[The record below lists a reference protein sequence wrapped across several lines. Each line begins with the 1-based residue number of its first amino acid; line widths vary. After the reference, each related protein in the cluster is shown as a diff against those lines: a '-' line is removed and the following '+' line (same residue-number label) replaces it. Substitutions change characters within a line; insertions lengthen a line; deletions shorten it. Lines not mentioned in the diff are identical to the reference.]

1 MEMNVK
7 VFELHDQG
15 VSAGKIAQKLRIKKA
30 VVLDILGDAANTGL
44 GDAVEKLTEATGIKA
59 AVNAVAS
66 ALDVDC
72 GCKARKEDLNKLF
85 PNRKLNDLLTDQYE
99 WLEDYFSTKK
109 TSVNREQ
116 QVMLVEIYNH
126 VFNSKRKVSNCSP
139 CVVSVTNELKR
150 IYNAARD

>member
-1 MEMNVK
+1 MSNNEK
-7 VFELHDQG
+7 VFDLFDQG
-15 VSAGKIAQKLRIKKA
+15 LSAGKIAQKLKIKKA
-30 VVLDILGDAANTGL
+30 VVLDILGDAASTGL

-59 AVNAVAS
+59 VVNAVAS

-116 QVMLVEIYNH
+116 QLRLVDIYNH
-126 VFNSKRKVSNCSP
+126 VFNSRRQVSNCSP
-139 CVVSVTNELKR
+139 CVMSVTNELRK

>member
-1 MEMNVK
+1 MSNNEK
-7 VFELHDQG
+7 VFDLFDQG
-15 VSAGKIAQKLRIKKA
+15 LSAGKIAQKLKIKKA
-30 VVLDILGDAANTGL
+30 VVLDILGDAASTGL

-59 AVNAVAS
+59 VVNAVAS

-116 QVMLVEIYNH
+116 QLMLVDIYNH
-126 VFNSKRKVSNCSP
+126 VFNSRRQVSNCSP
-139 CVVSVTNELKR
+139 CVMSVTNELRK

>member
-1 MEMNVK
+1 MSNNEK
-7 VFELHDQG
+7 VFDLFDQG
-15 VSAGKIAQKLRIKKA
+15 LSAGKIAQKLKIKKA
-30 VVLDILGDAANTGL
+30 VVLEILGDAASTGL

-59 AVNAVAS
+59 VVNAVAS

-116 QVMLVEIYNH
+116 QLRLVDIYNH
-126 VFNSKRKVSNCSP
+126 VFNSRRQVSNCSP
-139 CVVSVTNELKR
+139 CVMSVTNELRK

>member
-1 MEMNVK
+1 MSNNEK
-7 VFELHDQG
+7 VFDLFDQG
-15 VSAGKIAQKLRIKKA
+15 LSAGKIAQKLKIKKA
-30 VVLDILGDAANTGL
+30 VVLEILGDAASTGL
-44 GDAVEKLTEATGIKA
+44 GDVVEKLTEATGIKA
-59 AVNAVAS
+59 VVNAVAS

-116 QVMLVEIYNH
+116 QLRLVDIYNH
-126 VFNSKRKVSNCSP
+126 VFNSRRQVSNCSP
-139 CVVSVTNELKR
+139 CVMSVTNELRK

>member
-1 MEMNVK
+1 MSNNEK
-7 VFELHDQG
+7 VFDLFDQG
-15 VSAGKIAQKLRIKKA
+15 LSAGKIAQKLKIKKA
-30 VVLDILGDAANTGL
+30 VVLDILGDAASTGL

-59 AVNAVAS
+59 VVNAVAS

-72 GCKARKEDLNKLF
+72 RKEDLNKLF

-116 QVMLVEIYNH
+116 QLRLVEIYNH
-126 VFNSKRKVSNCSP
+126 VFNSRRQVSNCSP
-139 CVVSVTNELKR
+139 CVVSVTNELRK

>member
-1 MEMNVK
+1 MSNNEK
-7 VFELHDQG
+7 VFDLFDQG
-15 VSAGKIAQKLRIKKA
+15 HSAGKIAQKLRIKKA
-30 VVLDILGDAANTGL
+30 VVLDILGDAASTGL

-59 AVNAVAS
+59 VVNAVAS

-116 QVMLVEIYNH
+116 QLRLVDIYNH
-126 VFNSKRKVSNCSP
+126 VFNSRRQVSNCSP
-139 CVVSVTNELKR
+139 CVMSVTNELRK